1 MGLYENWFKKA
12 YTKNGTANNKF
23 WDEYTPQE
31 QKIYEYILENK
42 ITSLSGTVKE
52 LAKKF
57 DMSEEFIAGF
67 VDGIND
73 TQKQPLSLE
82 NMTCDTQ
89 IDLEIDF
96 EILFKKMVEYKA
108 DHLYKLPQ
116 WDKIFS
122 EEKRINLMKEQ
133 KNSKTIVKEKTPSP
147 NDPCPCGSGKKY
159 KKCCG
164 SVC

>member
-1 MGLYENWFKKA
+1 MALYEEWFRKA
-12 YTKNGTANNKF
+12 YNKDGNANNRF
-23 WDEYTPQE
+23 WDEYMPQE

-42 ITSLSGTVKE
+42 LSELNGTVKE
-52 LAKKF
+52 LAEKF

-73 TQKQPLSLE
+73 TQKRPVSLE
-82 NMTCDTQ
+82 NMNGNTQ
-89 IDLEIDF
+89 INLEIDF

-108 DHLYKLPQ
+108 DHLFNLPQ
-116 WDKIFS
+116 WDNIFS
-122 EEKRINLMKEQ
+122 QERRANLIKEQ